1 MHAVFGAR
9 LWFGLFVYVMERRS
23 VYAMLVFSVHIL
35 LIYIRIH
42 LSTCNVWGHMCMCVM
57 HVYVCV
63 YVCVCACLCVC
74 VCVCACLCVYG
85 VCVRVCVCVIGSG
98 WQTTFLNGSMMMHY
112 LPAAKQ
118 E

>member
-63 YVCVCACLCVC
+63 HQCVC
-74 VCVCACLCVYG
+74 VCVC
-85 VCVRVCVCVIGSG
+85 VCVCMRVCVHPCVCVCVCVCVCMRACVP
-98 WQTTFLNGSMMMHY
+98 FNM
-112 LPAAKQ
+112 
-118 E
+118 